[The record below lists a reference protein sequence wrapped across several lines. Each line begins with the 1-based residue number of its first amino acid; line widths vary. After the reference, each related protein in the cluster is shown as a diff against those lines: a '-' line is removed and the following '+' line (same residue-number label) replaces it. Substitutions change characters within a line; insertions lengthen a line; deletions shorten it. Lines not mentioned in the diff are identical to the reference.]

1 MSKFTN
7 FLQTNEQMI
16 CRITSDVSY
25 NISDVIRDDYRAIN
39 QQFKED
45 KFSDGTNKEYFNVSR
60 VYATA
65 IKAPTDIDT
74 KDLGVHSEIKEA
86 LNAIGVIRGVLRHH
100 LKVNDY
106 GTLFNQVR
114 DELIDFG
121 HVILK
126 KTKDGTRI
134 VDLRNVIRPAHIMDI
149 QKSGICEKH
158 QYSYQDMLERKARW
172 AEHWEDI
179 ERLWEKMQ
187 VTGDNT
193 FTVYEF
199 WTIDEFDGQITKGF
213 INYLDNQ
220 VAKPDEKSQEF
231 QFWAPHIELEREKT
245 PYTIPVTNEKQRKA
259 LEKQGFLIDG
269 EMPMYPYDE
278 QRFLEIKGR
287 WKGAGVY
294 EITAP
299 IRRAYNKTLNDK
311 LHYDDTYHKGLYVHT
326 KGVGGKSLTQA
337 ALNALEN
344 SGVVDLQQGASL
356 EQLRMNALTTD
367 FILSADKFFEFGR
380 QLLGLTAQGTG
391 EELPASMSATSAAIN
406 QQRSKT
412 LFDAVIEMQSLLW
425 KRWFANFE
433 LSDILENL
441 TYKKWVKIYGDEN
454 ELREAL
460 EPFVTNYLYSEINK
474 KQKNRELG
482 RAGILTPTIAKEDL
496 EATKNDIFDRIINK
510 AGTFIEF
517 TKELAKQSQYY
528 LEFYVNNESFD
539 KINKIQT
546 LMSLKADA
554 LTNPNS
560 GLNPAEIEN
569 ELLDLLNLDPNRF
582 KKDENMQLQP
592 PVAPA
597 PQVPQLAGAQPVM

>member
-7 FLQTNEQMI
+7 YLNANEQML
-16 CRITSDVSY
+16 CTITSEVKY
-25 NISDVIRDDYRAIN
+25 NIADVIRDDYRAIN
-39 QQFKED
+39 GQFKED
-45 KFSDGTNKEYFNVSR
+45 KFSDGTKKEYFNVSQ

-65 IKAPTDIDT
+65 IKSPTDIDT
-74 KDLGVHSEIKEA
+74 KDLGVHSEFKEA
-86 LNAIGVIRGVLRHH
+86 INAVGVVRGVIRHH
-100 LKVNDY
+100 LKVSDY

-114 DELIDFG
+114 DELVDFG

-126 KTKDGTRI
+126 KTKDGTKI

-149 QKSGICEKH
+149 QKSGMCERH
-158 QYSYQDMLERKARW
+158 QYSYQDMLERKSRW
-172 AEHWEDI
+172 EAHWNDI

-187 VTGDNT
+187 ISGENT

-213 INYLDNQ
+213 IYYLDNQ
-220 VAKPDEKSQEF
+220 VCKPDERSQEF
-231 QFWAPHIELEREKT
+231 HSYMPHIELEREKT
-245 PYTIPVTNEKQRKA
+245 PWTVPCTNEKQRKE
-259 LEKQGFLIDG
+259 LEKRGFLING

-278 QRFLEIKGR
+278 QRLLTIKGR

-299 IRRAYNKTLNDK
+299 IRRAYNKVMNDK
-311 LHYDDTYHKGLYVHT
+311 LHYDDTFHKGLYVHT

-344 SGVVDLQQGASL
+344 SGVVDLAPGAKL
-356 EQLRMNALTTD
+356 EQMRLTSLTTD

-391 EELPASMSATSAAIN
+391 EELPASMPATTAAIN
-406 QQRSKT
+406 QQKSKT
-412 LFDAVIEMQSLLW
+412 LFDAVIELQSLLW
-425 KRWFANFE
+425 KRWFSNFE
-433 LSDILENL
+433 LGDIMENL

-460 EPFVTNYLYSEINK
+460 EPFVTNYIYSEINK
-474 KQKNRELG
+474 KATNRELG
-482 RAGILTPTIAKEDL
+482 RAGIITPTISKEDL
-496 EATKNDIFDRIINK
+496 EATKDDIFSRIINK
-510 AGTFIEF
+510 SGTFIEF
-517 TKELAKQSQYY
+517 TKELAKQSQFY

-539 KINKIQT
+539 KLAKIQT

-554 LTNPNS
+554 LVNPNS
-560 GLNPAEIEN
+560 GMDPAEIEK
-569 ELLDLLNLDPNRF
+569 ELIDLLGLDPNRF
-582 KKDENMQLQP
+582 KKKESAQLLP
-592 PVAPA
+592 PVGQPSA
-597 PQVPQLAGAQPVM
+597 VPQITGAPPVM